1 MKNTSLKG
9 IILLLITASVWG
21 VAFVAQSSG
30 MEHMNAFAFNCIRNI
45 IAVMVLLPIAFYQHY
60 KQKQPMLHIC
70 SNTNVSNEKV
80 SANNKTIPSNS
91 TISHGKKETA
101 ENFNL
106 CNTNNTPYKSHFY
119 NIFTNHKDLLL
130 GGFVCGTA
138 LCIASNFQQLGMAYS
153 TVGKSAFITTLYIVL
168 VPILGLFLKKKV
180 PLQVWFGVLL
190 AMIGLYLL
198 CMKEESF
205 VLGIGDIYLLLCAFF
220 FTLQIMLVDY
230 YVTKTDGLLLSI
242 MQFFVTAM
250 ISGIG
255 MIFTEIP
262 SMENIINCIIPLF
275 YAGGIS
281 SGVGYTLQIIGQ
293 KYVPATIASLIMSL
307 ESVIATLAG
316 WLLLHEVLSQKELI
330 GCTLVF
336 IAVLLTQIPVK
347 SNTMSDNVKLS

>member
-1 MKNTSLKG
+1 MNEATQMKQTSLKG
-9 IILLLITASVWG
+9 IFLLLITASVWG

-30 MEHMNAFAFNCIRNI
+30 LAYMNTFAFNCIRNI
-45 IAVMVLLPIAFYQHY
+45 IAVLVLLPVAFYQHY
-60 KQKQPMLHIC
+60 KQK
-70 SNTNVSNEKV
+70 NTSVLTDTLS
-80 SANNKTIPSNS
+80 
-91 TISHGKKETA
+91 KETTYQNGMQTLHKQNTLNKS
-101 ENFNL
+101 ENIKTSHLHNFNNSSPIL
-106 CNTNNTPYKSHFY
+106 HPK
-119 NIFTNHKDLLL
+119 NIFLKYKDLLI

-138 LCIASNFQQLGMAYS
+138 LCIASNFQQLGMEYS

-168 VPILGLFLKKKV
+168 VPILGLFFKKKV

-198 CMKEESF
+198 CMKEEAF
-205 VLGIGDIYLLLCAFF
+205 VLGTGDIYLLLCALF

-230 YVTKTDGLLLSI
+230 YVTKVDGLLLSI
-242 MQFFVTAM
+242 MQFFVTAV

-262 SMENIINCIIPLF
+262 SMENIINCLIPLF

-307 ESVIATLAG
+307 ESVIAALAG
-316 WLLLHEVLSQKELI
+316 WLILHEVLSTKELI
-330 GCTLVF
+330 GCVLVF
-336 IAVLLTQIPVK
+336 VAVLLTQIPVK
-347 SNTMSDNVKLS
+347 RKM